1 MGPQSPTNETLGRLL
16 TDLYSQPG
24 VCGACLQVRDTVL
37 IHDLPYSDDRI
48 DGLAKRIDRLIAGYE
63 NVGRSIWQICAGFEK
78 YRLLILCRS
87 NTRLSILL
95 KPEIDP
101 ALIAGRATRLL
112 MEVEIPESSAL
123 PPPPIVQA
131 GDVPVAA
138 AATPAAVVPA
148 ATAVLDG
155 VPREELEKLVVGLL
169 SRVTG
174 SVTASKL
181 IQREMAGKNGA
192 MAFPKDEARKLGLA
206 VLDNIPNR
214 GKREALVSE
223 FLNALNS

>member
-1 MGPQSPTNETLGRLL
+1 MGPQSPTTETLGRLL

-48 DGLAKRIDRLIAGYE
+48 AGLAKRIDRLIAGYE

-112 MEVEIPESSAL
+112 MEVEIPEA
-123 PPPPIVQA
+123 
-131 GDVPVAA
+131 
-138 AATPAAVVPA
+138 PAAQMPEAAPVPKAVEVQPQAVAEPVPA
-148 ATAVLDG
+148 GGLSRA
-155 VPREELEKLVVGLL
+155 EFEKLLLGLMT
-169 SRVTG
+169 RVTG
-174 SVTASKL
+174 ATIAAKL
-181 IQREMAGKNGA
+181 VERELAGKNGA
-192 MAFPKDEARKLGLA
+192 TSFPKEEARKMGLA
-206 VLDNIPNR
+206 IIENIPNR
-214 GKREALVSE
+214 GKRGALAQE
-223 FLNALNS
+223 FLVTLDS

>member
-1 MGPQSPTNETLGRLL
+1 MAPLSPTSETLGRLL
-16 TDLYSQPG
+16 ADLYSQPG

-37 IHDLPYSDDRI
+37 IHDLPYSDDKI
-48 DGLAKRIDRLIAGYE
+48 AALAKRIDRLIAGYE

-112 MEVEIPESSAL
+112 MEVEIPDQAAVQ
-123 PPPPIVQA
+123 PPPPEL
-131 GDVPVAA
+131 PVEAAPIPVSTATAAA
-138 AATPAAVVPA
+138 AATPSPG
-148 ATAVLDG
+148 DCS
-155 VPREELEKLVVGLL
+155 REELEKLVVGLL

-174 SVTASKL
+174 TVTAAKL
-181 IQREMAGKNGA
+181 MQRELAGKNGA
-192 MAFPKDEARKLGLA
+192 SSFSRDEAKRLGLN
-206 VLDNIPNR
+206 VLENIPNR
-214 GKREALVSE
+214 GKRETLVSE
-223 FLNALNS
+223 FLNALN

>member
-1 MGPQSPTNETLGRLL
+1 MGPQSPTSESLGRLL

-24 VCGACLQVRDTVL
+24 VSGACLQVRDTVL

-48 DGLAKRIDRLIAGYE
+48 ANLAKRIDRLIAGYE

-95 KPEIDP
+95 KPETDP

-112 MEVEIPESSAL
+112 MEVEIPEPAMAQ
-123 PPPPIVQA
+123 PPPPDQPAEPPAPIS
-131 GDVPVAA
+131 
-138 AATPAAVVPA
+138 AAVP
-148 ATAVLDG
+148 DG
-155 VPREELEKLVVGLL
+155 IPREELEKLIVGLL

-174 SVTASKL
+174 TVTAAKL
-181 IQREMAGKNGA
+181 MQREVAGKNGA
-192 MAFPKDEARKLGLA
+192 TAFPREEAKKIGLS
-206 VLDNIPNR
+206 VLENVPNR

-223 FLNALNS
+223 FLNVLNS

>member
-1 MGPQSPTNETLGRLL
+1 MMGLQSPTQETLARLL
-16 TDLYSQPG
+16 ADLYAQPG

-48 DGLAKRIDRLIAGYE
+48 DSLAKRIDRLIAGYE

-95 KPEIDP
+95 KPETDP

-112 MEVEIPESSAL
+112 MEVEIPTEAAVPSAA
-123 PPPPIVQA
+123 PAQSH
-131 GDVPVAA
+131 
-138 AATPAAVVPA
+138 AATTPLPVT
-148 ATAVLDG
+148 TAG
-155 VPREELEKLVVGLL
+155 ENGIGREELEKLVTGLL

-181 IQREMAGKNGA
+181 IQRELAGKNGS
-192 MAFPKDEARKLGLA
+192 FPREEARKLGLA
-206 VLDNIPNR
+206 VLENIPNR

>member
-1 MGPQSPTNETLGRLL
+1 MGPQSSVSETLGRLL

-48 DGLAKRIDRLIAGYE
+48 AGLAKRIDRLIAGYE

-95 KPEIDP
+95 KPETDP

-112 MEVEIPESSAL
+112 MEVDIPEPTAE
-123 PPPPIVQA
+123 
-131 GDVPVAA
+131 VPAP
-138 AATPAAVVPA
+138 TQMPEPAAVVPA
-148 ATAVLDG
+148 AAIPG
-155 VPREELEKLVVGLL
+155 GMPREDFEKLVVGLL

-174 SVTASKL
+174 SATAAKL
-181 IQREMAGKNGA
+181 IQRELAAQNGA
-192 MAFPKDEARKLGLA
+192 TSFPKEEARKLGLA
-206 VLDNIPNR
+206 VLENIPNR
-214 GKREALVSE
+214 GKRESLVSE
-223 FLNALNS
+223 FLNALNQ

>member
-1 MGPQSPTNETLGRLL
+1 MMGPQSPTNETLGRLL

-37 IHDLPYSDDRI
+37 LHDLPYSDDRI

-95 KPEIDP
+95 TPETDP

-112 MEVEIPESSAL
+112 MEVEIPEGSPV
-123 PPPPIVQA
+123 PPSPQEHPMDI
-131 GDVPVAA
+131 PLAA
-138 AATPAAVVPA
+138 AATPAAVNPVA
-148 ATAVLDG
+148 ADG
-155 VPREELEKLVVGLL
+155 MPREDLEKLVVGLL
-169 SRVTG
+169 GRVTG
-174 SVTASKL
+174 SVTAAKL
-181 IQREMAGKNGA
+181 IQRELGGKNGA
-192 MAFPKDEARKLGLA
+192 TAFPKEEARKLGLA

>member
-1 MGPQSPTNETLGRLL
+1 MGPQSPTSETLGRLL
-16 TDLYSQPG
+16 TDLYAQPG
-24 VCGACLQVRDTVL
+24 VCGACLQVRDMVL

-48 DGLAKRIDRLIAGYE
+48 AGLAKRIDRLIAGYE

-112 MEVEIPESSAL
+112 MEVDIPEPAL
-123 PPPPIVQA
+123 AQPPPP
-131 GDVPVAA
+131 DHPVETAA
-138 AATPAAVVPA
+138 PITMA
-148 ATAVLDG
+148 DG
-155 VPREELEKLVVGLL
+155 MPREDFEKLVVALL
-169 SRVTG
+169 GRVTG
-174 SVTASKL
+174 TATASKL
-181 IQREMAGKNGA
+181 IQRELAGKNGA
-192 MAFPKDEARKLGLA
+192 TAFPKEEARKMGIA
-206 VLDNIPNR
+206 VLENIPNR
-214 GKREALVSE
+214 GKRESLVSE

>member
-1 MGPQSPTNETLGRLL
+1 MGPQSPTSETLARLL
-16 TDLYSQPG
+16 ADLYSQPG
-24 VCGACLQVRDTVL
+24 VSGACLQVRDTVL

-48 DGLAKRIDRLIAGYE
+48 AGLAKRIDRLIAGYE

-95 KPEIDP
+95 KPETDP

-112 MEVEIPESSAL
+112 MEVDIPEGSQAQ
-123 PPPPIVQA
+123 PPPPEQPIENA
-131 GDVPVAA
+131 APVTV
-138 AATPAAVVPA
+138 TPTVTAAVVP
-148 ATAVLDG
+148 DG
-155 VPREELEKLVVGLL
+155 VPREDLERLVVGLL

-174 SVTASKL
+174 TSIAAKL
-181 IQREMAGKNGA
+181 MQRELSSKNGA
-192 MAFPKDEARKLGLA
+192 VSFPKDEARKLGIA
-206 VLDNIPNR
+206 VLDTIPNR

-223 FLNALNS
+223 FLNALN

>member
-1 MGPQSPTNETLGRLL
+1 MGPQSPVSETLGRLL

-48 DGLAKRIDRLIAGYE
+48 AGLAKRIDRLIAGYE

-95 KPEIDP
+95 KPETDP

-112 MEVEIPESSAL
+112 MEVDIPEPTAE
-123 PPPPIVQA
+123 
-131 GDVPVAA
+131 VPAPSQMPE
-138 AATPAAVVPA
+138 PAAVVPA
-148 ATAVLDG
+148 ASIPDG
-155 VPREELEKLVVGLL
+155 MPREDFEKLVVGLL

-174 SVTASKL
+174 SATAAKL
-181 IQREMAGKNGA
+181 IQRELAAKNGA
-192 MAFPKDEARKLGLA
+192 TAFPKEEARRLGLA
-206 VLDNIPNR
+206 VLENIPNR
-214 GKREALVSE
+214 GKRESLVSE
-223 FLNALNS
+223 FLNALNQ

>member
-1 MGPQSPTNETLGRLL
+1 MGPQSPTSETLGRLL
-16 TDLYSQPG
+16 TDLYAQPG
-24 VCGACLQVRDTVL
+24 VCGACLQVRDMVL

-48 DGLAKRIDRLIAGYE
+48 AGLAKRIDRLIAGYE

-112 MEVEIPESSAL
+112 MEVDIPEPAL
-123 PPPPIVQA
+123 AQPPPP
-131 GDVPVAA
+131 DHPVETAA
-138 AATPAAVVPA
+138 PITVA
-148 ATAVLDG
+148 DG
-155 VPREELEKLVVGLL
+155 MPREDFEKLVVALL
-169 SRVTG
+169 GRVTG
-174 SVTASKL
+174 TATASKL
-181 IQREMAGKNGA
+181 IQRELAGKNGA
-192 MAFPKDEARKLGLA
+192 TVFPKEEARRMGIA
-206 VLDNIPNR
+206 VLENIPNR
-214 GKREALVSE
+214 GKRESLVSE

>member
-95 KPEIDP
+95 KPETDP

-112 MEVEIPESSAL
+112 MEVEIPDGSAAQ
-123 PPPPIVQA
+123 PPPEKSTDTPI
-131 GDVPVAA
+131 AA
-138 AATPAAVVPA
+138 AGIPAAVIPA
-148 ATAVLDG
+148 ALGTDPDG
-155 VPREELEKLVVGLL
+155 MPREELERLVVGLL

-181 IQREMAGKNGA
+181 IQREFAGKNGTA
-192 MAFPKDEARKLGLA
+192 AFPKEEARKLGLA
-206 VLDNIPNR
+206 VLENIPNR

-223 FLNALNS
+223 FLNALKS

>member
-1 MGPQSPTNETLGRLL
+1 MSPQSPTSETLGRLL

-48 DGLAKRIDRLIAGYE
+48 AALAKRIDRLISGYE

-112 MEVEIPESSAL
+112 MEVEIPDAPGQPQPQEAAPL
-123 PPPPIVQA
+123 PKAVEAKPIAEV
-131 GDVPVAA
+131 
-138 AATPAAVVPA
+138 
-148 ATAVLDG
+148 
-155 VPREELEKLVVGLL
+155 VVGGIPRADFEKMLL
-169 SRVTG
+169 NLLTRVTG
-174 SVTASKL
+174 ATIASKL
-181 IQREMAGKNGA
+181 VQRELAGMNGTTS
-192 MAFPKDEARKLGLA
+192 FPKEEARKLGLA
-206 VLDNIPNR
+206 IIDNIPNR
-214 GKREALVSE
+214 GKRGALAQE
-223 FLNALNS
+223 FLVILNS

>member
-1 MGPQSPTNETLGRLL
+1 MGPQSPTSESLGRLL
-16 TDLYSQPG
+16 TDLYAQPG

-48 DGLAKRIDRLIAGYE
+48 AGLAKRIDRLIAGYE

-78 YRLLILCRS
+78 HRLLILCRS

-112 MEVEIPESSAL
+112 MEVEIADAA
-123 PPPPIVQA
+123 PPPAAQ
-131 GDVPVAA
+131 PVEHAA
-138 AATPAAVVPA
+138 SVAVDTPG
-148 ATAVLDG
+148 L
-155 VPREELEKLVVGLL
+155 PREDFERLVGGLL

-174 SVTASKL
+174 SSTAAKL
-181 IQREMAGKNGA
+181 IQRELAPRNGA
-192 MAFPKDEARKLGLA
+192 TRFPLEEARQLGLA
-206 VLDNIPNR
+206 VLENIPNR

>member
-112 MEVEIPESSAL
+112 MEVEIPEGSAAQ
-123 PPPPIVQA
+123 PPPPEK
-131 GDVPVAA
+131 PVEIAA
-138 AATPAAVVPA
+138 AAIPTAVVASVPE
-148 ATAVLDG
+148 G
-155 VPREELEKLVVGLL
+155 IPREELEKLVVGLL

-181 IQREMAGKNGA
+181 IQRELDGKNGTA
-192 MAFPKDEARKLGLA
+192 TFPKEEARKLGLA

-223 FLNALNS
+223 FLNALNP

>member
-1 MGPQSPTNETLGRLL
+1 MGPQSPTTEALGRLL

-24 VCGACLQVRDTVL
+24 VCGACLQVRDLVL

-48 DGLAKRIDRLIAGYE
+48 AGLAKRIDRLIAGYE

-112 MEVEIPESSAL
+112 MEVDIPDQSPAHV
-123 PPPPIVQA
+123 P
-131 GDVPVAA
+131 DVPPTPKAVEAQPLVAA
-138 AATPAAVVPA
+138 EPVPTGMSRA
-148 ATAVLDG
+148 DFH
-155 VPREELEKLVVGLL
+155 KLLMSL
-169 SRVTG
+169 MTKVTG
-174 SVTASKL
+174 ATIATKL
-181 IQREMAGKNGA
+181 IERELAGKNGA
-192 MAFPKDEARKLGLA
+192 TAFPKEEARKLGLA
-206 VLDNIPNR
+206 IIDNIPNR
-214 GKREALVSE
+214 SKRGALAQE
-223 FLNALNS
+223 FLVTLDS

>member
-1 MGPQSPTNETLGRLL
+1 MGPQSPVSETLGRLL

-48 DGLAKRIDRLIAGYE
+48 AGLAKRIDRLIAGYE

-95 KPEIDP
+95 KPETDP

-112 MEVEIPESSAL
+112 MEVDIPEPTAE
-123 PPPPIVQA
+123 
-131 GDVPVAA
+131 VPAPSQMPE
-138 AATPAAVVPA
+138 PAAVVPA
-148 ATAVLDG
+148 ASVPDG
-155 VPREELEKLVVGLL
+155 MPREDFEKLVVGLL

-174 SVTASKL
+174 SATAAKL
-181 IQREMAGKNGA
+181 IQRELAAKNGA
-192 MAFPKDEARKLGLA
+192 TAFPKEEARRLGLA
-206 VLDNIPNR
+206 VLENIPNR
-214 GKREALVSE
+214 GKRESLVSE
-223 FLNALNS
+223 FLNALNQ